1 MLIRVHLNIQILN
14 QNWERRFFLPL
25 INTFWKFN
33 SLKSVASFCTQPNN
47 KPYIFF
53 SEKSILVN
61 LLEHL
66 KNSQYKSGQ
75 TLEFD
80 TI

>member
-1 MLIRVHLNIQILN
+1 MLIRVHLKFKYLTRFLHILN
-14 QNWERRFFLPL
+14 KHFL
-25 INTFWKFN
+25 KFDFV
-33 SLKSVASFCTQPNN
+33 KSVASFCTQPNN
-47 KPYIFF
+47 NPYFF
-53 SEKSILVN
+53 SEKSILIN